1 MTSTKTTIHVQGM
14 GGTLR
19 DQTLVLG
26 ERAVRLHK
34 IPTGSAVTLQF
45 GAARHQVKVVSASH
59 LDGLRIGES
68 FADKLGLH
76 HGSQVGLLYK
86 ASSKT
91 LAIGPLIGVM
101 MSRVFSGSPDRP
113 FGSNTSFCKELV
125 DTCRS
130 SGAFVYFFTVDDI
143 SSGSPIVKGWT
154 HNGRAWRKTEFP
166 IPDVVYNRLTTRK
179 LENNPSVQHFM
190 KEVKSRYGAAVFNEK
205 YLDKTDVFQA
215 LKQEPSLVRYLPD
228 SNLFKNFQ
236 MLKAMTSRYPVVF
249 LKPTTG
255 SLGKGII
262 RISRLNGQSY
272 SCQTTSLGGTVRQ
285 TFPSLESLFS
295 SISSKL
301 KQRRYQIQQGLN
313 LVETGGRPVDFRAL
327 VQRGSQGTWSVTSIV
342 ARIAGSNHFVSNL
355 ARGGSLSRVKEALA
369 KTNLSPLQQRN
380 ASVNLRKAALD
391 IAKGIETQVKGHFG
405 ELGVDL
411 AVDTNGKV
419 WLLEVNSKP
428 SKNDGTP
435 LAEGATR
442 PSVKQTVQYARFLA
456 GF

>member
-1 MTSTKTTIHVQGM
+1 MTSTKLTIHVQGM
-14 GGTLR
+14 GGLLQ

-26 ERAVRLHK
+26 ERAARSHK
-34 IPTGSAVTLQF
+34 IPSGGTVTLQF
-45 GAARHQVKVVSASH
+45 GASKHQVKVVSASH

-68 FADKLGLH
+68 FARKLGLH
-76 HGSQVGLLYK
+76 HGAQISVRYK

-91 LAIGPLIGVM
+91 IVLGPLIGVM
-101 MSRVFSGSPDRP
+101 MSRVYSGSPDRP

-125 DTCRS
+125 DTCQS
-130 SGAFVYFFTVDDI
+130 HGAFVYFFTVEDI
-143 SSGSPIVKGWT
+143 PSGHPHIEGWT
-154 HNGRAWRKTEFP
+154 YYGRWRKSGFP

-190 KEVKSRYGAAVFNEK
+190 KEVKTRYGTTVFNEK
-205 YLDKTDVFQA
+205 YLDKTDVFDA
-215 LKQEPSLVRYLPD
+215 LKQDSSLTRYLPE
-228 SNLFKNFQ
+228 SHLFKNFQ
-236 MLKAMTSRYPVVF
+236 MLKSMSSRHSVVF
-249 LKPTTG
+249 LKPITG

-262 RISRLNGQSY
+262 RISRSGNQSF
-272 SCQTTSLGGTVRQ
+272 SCQTTSLNGTIRQ
-285 TFPSLESLFS
+285 TFPSIEAVFS

-301 KQRRYQIQQGLN
+301 KQRRYQIQQGLH
-313 LVETGGRPVDFRAL
+313 LIETGGRPVDFRAL
-327 VQRGSQGTWSVTSIV
+327 VQRNNTGAWGVTSVV

-355 ARGGSLSRVKEALA
+355 ARGGSLSRVKEALT
-369 KTNLSPLQQRN
+369 KTNLTAVQQRT
-380 ASVNLRKAALD
+380 AAAHLRKAALD

-442 PSVKQTVQYARFLA
+442 PSVKQTVQYARYLA